1 MAEAKFT
8 LRGRDEFFLGLR
20 DEAPL
25 MVGVMP
31 FGLIFGALGTEAGLT
46 PVQIMAMSIIIF
58 GGASQVIFLQLY
70 ATGAN
75 PLLVSGTVSVIN
87 LRHTLYSASIAMYFR
102 HLSLRW
108 KLLLSYL
115 LTDEAFA
122 VTMRRYETQPANP
135 LMHYHLLGSGGLL
148 WVSWQL
154 MTLLGLLLGAAIPPS
169 LGLGFAIPLTF
180 MTIIIPHITQA
191 PYLVAILT
199 SGTVAILTSHLP
211 WKLNLIIASVAGMLA
226 GYLAEQFKTKVVR
239 S

>member
-1 MAEAKFT
+1 MAETQSPF
-8 LRGRDEFFLGLR
+8 RGRDEFFHGLR

-108 KLLLSYL
+108 KVLLSYL

-122 VTMRRYETQPANP
+122 VTMRRYESQLPNP
-135 LMHYHLLGSGGLL
+135 VMHYHLLGSGTLL

-154 MTLLGLLLGAAIPPS
+154 TTFIGLLLGVAIPPS

-180 MTIIIPHITQA
+180 MAIIIPHIMQA
-191 PYLVAILT
+191 PHFVAILT
-199 SGTVAILTSHLP
+199 SGIVAILTSHLP
-211 WKLNLIIASVAGMLA
+211 WKLNLIIASMAGMLA
-226 GYLAEQFKTKVVR
+226 GYLAEQVKAKAAR

>member
-1 MAEAKFT
+1 
-8 LRGRDEFFLGLR
+8 
-20 DEAPL
+20 
-25 MVGVMP
+25 
-31 FGLIFGALGTEAGLT
+31 
-46 PVQIMAMSIIIF
+46 
-58 GGASQVIFLQLY
+58 
-70 ATGAN
+70 
-75 PLLVSGTVSVIN
+75 LVSGTVSVIN

-226 GYLAEQFKTKVVR
+226 GYLAEQFKTKAVR

>member
-135 LMHYHLLGSGGLL
+135 WMHYHLLGSGGLL

-226 GYLAEQFKTKVVR
+226 GYLAEQFKTKAVR

>member
-1 MAEAKFT
+1 MAETQSPF
-8 LRGRDEFFLGLR
+8 RGRDEFFRGLL

-70 ATGAN
+70 VTGAN

-108 KLLLSYL
+108 KVLLSYL

-122 VTMRRYETQPANP
+122 VTMRRYESQPPNP
-135 LMHYHLLGSGGLL
+135 VMHYHLLGSGTLL

-154 MTLLGLLLGAAIPPS
+154 ATFIGLLLGAAIPPS

-180 MTIIIPHITQA
+180 MAIIIPHIMQA
-191 PYLVAILT
+191 PHFVAILT
-199 SGTVAILTSHLP
+199 SGIVAILTSHLP
-211 WKLNLIIASVAGMLA
+211 WKLNLIIASMAGMLA
-226 GYLAEQFKTKVVR
+226 GYLAEQVKAKAAR

>member
-1 MAEAKFT
+1 MAETQSPF
-8 LRGRDEFFLGLR
+8 RGRDEFFRGLR

-70 ATGAN
+70 VTGAN

-108 KLLLSYL
+108 KVLLSYL

-122 VTMRRYETQPANP
+122 VTMRRYESQPPNP
-135 LMHYHLLGSGGLL
+135 VMHYHLLGSGTLL

-154 MTLLGLLLGAAIPPS
+154 STFIGLLLGAAIPPS

-180 MTIIIPHITQA
+180 MAIIIPHIMQA
-191 PYLVAILT
+191 PHFVAILT
-199 SGTVAILTSHLP
+199 SGIVAILTSHLP
-211 WKLNLIIASVAGMLA
+211 WKLNLIIASMAGMLA
-226 GYLAEQFKTKVVR
+226 GYLAEQVKAKAAR

>member
-1 MAEAKFT
+1 MAETQSPF
-8 LRGRDEFFLGLR
+8 RGRDEFFRGLL

-108 KLLLSYL
+108 KVLLSYL

-122 VTMRRYETQPANP
+122 VTMRRYESQPPNP
-135 LMHYHLLGSGGLL
+135 VMHYHLLGSGTLL

-154 MTLLGLLLGAAIPPS
+154 ATFIGLLLGAAIPPS

-180 MTIIIPHITQA
+180 MAIIIPHIMQA
-191 PYLVAILT
+191 PHFVAILT
-199 SGTVAILTSHLP
+199 SGIVAILTSHLP
-211 WKLNLIIASVAGMLA
+211 WKLNLIIASMAGMLA
-226 GYLAEQFKTKVVR
+226 GYLAEQVKAKAAR

>member
-1 MAEAKFT
+1 MAETQSPF
-8 LRGRDEFFLGLR
+8 RGRDEFFRGLR

-108 KLLLSYL
+108 KVLLSYL

-122 VTMRRYETQPANP
+122 VTMRRYESHPPNP
-135 LMHYHLLGSGGLL
+135 VMHYHLLGSGTLL

-154 MTLLGLLLGAAIPPS
+154 TTLIGLLLGAAIPPS

-180 MTIIIPHITQA
+180 MAIIIPHIMQA
-191 PYLVAILT
+191 PHFVAILT
-199 SGTVAILTSHLP
+199 SGIVAILTSHLP
-211 WKLNLIIASVAGMLA
+211 WKLNLIIASMAGMLA
-226 GYLAEQFKTKVVR
+226 GYLAEQVKAKAAR

>member
-1 MAEAKFT
+1 MAETQSPF
-8 LRGRDEFFLGLR
+8 RGRDEFFRGLR

-70 ATGAN
+70 VTGAN

-108 KLLLSYL
+108 KVLLSYL

-122 VTMRRYETQPANP
+122 VTMRRYESQPPNP
-135 LMHYHLLGSGGLL
+135 VMHYHLLGSGTLL

-154 MTLLGLLLGAAIPPS
+154 TTFIGLLLGAAIPPS

-180 MTIIIPHITQA
+180 MAIIIPHIMQA
-191 PYLVAILT
+191 PHFVAILT
-199 SGTVAILTSHLP
+199 SGIVAILTSHLP
-211 WKLNLIIASVAGMLA
+211 WKLNLIIASMAGMLA
-226 GYLAEQFKTKVVR
+226 GYLAEQVKAKAAR

>member
-75 PLLVSGTVSVIN
+75 PL
-87 LRHTLYSASIAMYFR
+87 
-102 HLSLRW
+102 W
-108 KLLLSYL
+108 
-115 LTDEAFA
+115 
-122 VTMRRYETQPANP
+122 
-135 LMHYHLLGSGGLL
+135 
-148 WVSWQL
+148 
-154 MTLLGLLLGAAIPPS
+154 
-169 LGLGFAIPLTF
+169 
-180 MTIIIPHITQA
+180 
-191 PYLVAILT
+191 
-199 SGTVAILTSHLP
+199 
-211 WKLNLIIASVAGMLA
+211 
-226 GYLAEQFKTKVVR
+226 
-239 S
+239 